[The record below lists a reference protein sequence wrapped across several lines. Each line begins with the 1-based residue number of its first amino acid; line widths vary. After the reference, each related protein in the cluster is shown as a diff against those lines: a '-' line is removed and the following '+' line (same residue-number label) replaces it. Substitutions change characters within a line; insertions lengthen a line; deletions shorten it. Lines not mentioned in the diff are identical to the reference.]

1 MRPFIDKYLQVCYYE
16 NNQKIKRFMN
26 NILKIDWFRPGQTI
40 EELKNIPVQG
50 GTTDS
55 QRRSDMR

>member
-1 MRPFIDKYLQVCYYE
+1 MRPFIDKYLQVYYYE

-40 EELKNIPVQG
+40 EELKNKYQKSMVS
-50 GTTDS
+50 T
-55 QRRSDMR
+55 RKEKL

>member
-26 NILKIDWFRPGQTI
+26 NILRIDWFRPGKTI
-40 EELKNIPVQG
+40 EELKNKYRKSMVS
-50 GTTDS
+50 T
-55 QRRSDMR
+55 RKEKL

>member
-26 NILKIDWFRPGQTI
+26 NILKIDWFRPGHTI
-40 EELKNIPVQG
+40 EELKNKYQKSMVS
-50 GTTDS
+50 T
-55 QRRSDMR
+55 RKEKL

>member
-1 MRPFIDKYLQVCYYE
+1 MRSFIDKYLQVCYYE

-40 EELKNIPVQG
+40 EELKNKYQKSMVS
-50 GTTDS
+50 T
-55 QRRSDMR
+55 RKEKL

>member
-40 EELKNIPVQG
+40 EELKNKYQKSMVS
-50 GTTDS
+50 T
-55 QRRSDMR
+55 RKEKL

>member
-26 NILKIDWFRPGQTI
+26 NILKIDWFRPGKTI
-40 EELKNIPVQG
+40 EELKNKYQKSMVS
-50 GTTDS
+50 T
-55 QRRSDMR
+55 RKEKL